1 MDGSPASQ
9 PPLHELPDHRDL
21 DPADWEDARAL
32 GHRMVDDMIDHLRDL
47 RQNPA
52 WRKMPPEVRA
62 DLQHPYPATPT
73 DANEIYND
81 IRNLVT
87 PYVTGNTH
95 PRFMGWVHGGGN
107 VMGMLAD
114 MIAAALN
121 PNVGGR
127 DHSAVAI
134 ERQVVEWSAQMVG
147 LPQSSSGV
155 LVAGSSMA
163 NFIALTVARTAA
175 LGPDVRRAGV
185 GAHGLIGYASEAA
198 HSCLP
203 RAMDHAGLGSDALR
217 AVPTDAACR
226 MDLTAL
232 REMVA
237 ADRALGLKPFMVTGT
252 AGTVS
257 TGAVD
262 DLAALADFCRAE
274 RLCFHVDAAFG
285 AFGMLSPR
293 LRPMLTGL
301 EQADSVAFDFH
312 KWGQVPYDAGI
323 VLVRDPALHL
333 AAFDHAADY
342 LRREKRGLA
351 TGELWPCDLGPD
363 LSRGFRALKVWTT
376 LRTYGTD
383 ALGRVAEQACAI
395 AQTLGAT
402 IAADPVLELLAPVGL
417 NIVCFRVR
425 AEPAIV
431 DHLNADILADIQE
444 AGLAVPSSTLIDGK
458 FAIRAA
464 IVNHRT
470 RLSDALAMLDAVRAA
485 AAKRLVA

>member
-1 MDGSPASQ
+1 MDGSPAS
-9 PPLHELPDHRDL
+9 HHRLNEPQNHQDL
-21 DPADWEDARAL
+21 DPADWEAVRAL
-32 GHRMVDDMIDHLRDL
+32 GHRMMDDMIDHLRDL

-62 DLQHPYPATPT
+62 ALHQSLPEAPT
-73 DANEIYND
+73 APGEIYNE
-81 IRNLVT
+81 ISELVT

-134 ERQVVEWSAQMVG
+134 ERQVVAWSAQMVG
-147 LPQSSSGV
+147 LPETSSGV

-163 NFIALTVARTAA
+163 NFIAVTVARTAA
-175 LGPDVRRAGV
+175 LGPDVRRTGV
-185 GAHGLIGYASEAA
+185 GTHNLVGYASEAA

-203 RAMDHAGLGSDALR
+203 RAMDQAGLGSDALR
-217 AVPTDAACR
+217 PVPTDHLHR
-226 MDLTAL
+226 MDIEAL
-232 REMVA
+232 RQMVA
-237 ADRALGLKPFMVTGT
+237 ADRAAGLEPFMVTGT

-262 DLAALADFCRAE
+262 NMAALADFCRAE
-274 RLCFHVDAAFG
+274 GLWFHVDAAYG
-285 AFGMLSPR
+285 AFGMLSPK
-293 LRPMLTGL
+293 LRPLLAGL

-323 VLVRDPALHL
+323 ALVRDPARHL

-376 LRTYGTD
+376 LRAYGTK
-383 ALGRVAEQACAI
+383 ALGRVAEQTCAI
-395 AQTLGAT
+395 AQTLGAA
-402 IAADPVLELLAPVGL
+402 IESNPRLELLAPIGL

-425 AEPAIV
+425 AEHNVV
-431 DHLNADILADIQE
+431 DALNADILADIQE
-444 AGLAVPSSTLIDGK
+444 AGIAVPSSTLIDGK

-470 RLSDALAMLDAVRAA
+470 RPEDALAMLDAVLAA
-485 AAKRLVA
+485 ATARTKR